1 MGLGGGEGLA
11 PHRPGERVSR
21 FFDRASLRASDH
33 EPPTYSLL
41 HSWDPQLLEFL
52 SSPTQCKMDPVVL
65 SYMDSLLR
73 QSDVSLLDPP
83 SWLNDHIIGFAF
95 EYFANSQFHD
105 CSDHVCFI
113 SPEVTQFIK
122 CTSNPTEIAMFLKPL
137 DLPNKRVLFLAIN
150 DNSNHAAG
158 GTHWSLLVYL
168 QDKNSFLHYDSQS
181 RSNSIHAKQVAE
193 KLEAFLG
200 KKGDTLAF
208 VEEKAPAQQNSYDC
222 GMYVICN
229 AEALC
234 QTFFRQQPDS
244 LQLLT
249 PTYITKKRGEWRD
262 LIVRLAKNY

>member
-1 MGLGGGEGLA
+1 
-11 PHRPGERVSR
+11 
-21 FFDRASLRASDH
+21 
-33 EPPTYSLL
+33 
-41 HSWDPQLLEFL
+41 
-52 SSPTQCKMDPVVL
+52 MDPVVL

-83 SWLNDHIIGFAF
+83 GWLNDHVIGFAF

-122 CTSNPTEIAMFLKPL
+122 CTGNPAEIAMFLEPL
-137 DLPNKRVLFLAIN
+137 DLPNKRVIFLAIN

-168 QDKNSFLHYDSQS
+168 QDKNGFFHYDSYGS
-181 RSNSIHAKQVAE
+181 SNSFHAKQVAE

-200 KKGDTLAF
+200 RKGNKLAF

-229 AEALC
+229 TEALC
-234 QTFFRQQPDS
+234 QNFFRQQPES
-244 LQLLT
+244 LLQLLT
-249 PTYITKKRGEWRD
+249 PTYITEKREEWKD
-262 LIVRLAKNY
+262 LTARLAKKMSC

>member
-1 MGLGGGEGLA
+1 
-11 PHRPGERVSR
+11 
-21 FFDRASLRASDH
+21 
-33 EPPTYSLL
+33 
-41 HSWDPQLLEFL
+41 
-52 SSPTQCKMDPVVL
+52 MDPVVL

-122 CTSNPTEIAMFLKPL
+122 CTSNPAEIAMFLEPL
-137 DLPNKRVLFLAIN
+137 RLTHKQVVFLAIN
-150 DNSNHAAG
+150 DNSNQAAG

-168 QDKNSFLHYDSQS
+168 QDKNSFFHYDSHS
-181 RSNSIHAKQVAE
+181 KSNSIHAKQVAG
-193 KLEAFLG
+193 KLKAFLG
-200 KKGDTLAF
+200 SKGDKLVF

-229 AEALC
+229 TEALC
-234 QTFFRQQPDS
+234 QNLFRRQPES
-244 LQLLT
+244 PLQLLT
-249 PTYITKKRGEWRD
+249 PTYITKKRAEWKD
-262 LIVRLAKNY
+262 LIARLAKKKEGATEECL

>member
-1 MGLGGGEGLA
+1 MA
-11 PHRPGERVSR
+11 R
-21 FFDRASLRASDH
+21 
-33 EPPTYSLL
+33 
-41 HSWDPQLLEFL
+41 LLEFL
-52 SSPTQCKMDPVVL
+52 SSPRQYKMDPVVL

-105 CSDHVCFI
+105 CSDHVSFI

-122 CTSNPTEIAMFLKPL
+122 CTSNPAEIAMFLEPL
-137 DLPNKRVLFLAIN
+137 DLPHKRVVFLAIN
-150 DNSNHAAG
+150 DNSNQAAG

-168 QDKNSFLHYDSQS
+168 QDKNSFFHYDSHS
-181 RSNSIHAKQVAE
+181 RSNSVHAKQVAE

-200 KKGDTLAF
+200 RKGDKLAF

-229 AEALC
+229 TEALC
-234 QTFFRQQPDS
+234 QNFFRQQTES
-244 LQLLT
+244 LLQLLT
-249 PTYITKKRGEWRD
+249 PAYITKKRGEWKD
-262 LIVRLAKNY
+262 LIATLAEK